1 MVTNLI
7 KTCMIILLA
16 FAVPVGA
23 ATAWNWQEVRPYIVG
38 DPNIAEGEMICF
50 SVRG

>member
-1 MVTNLI
+1 
-7 KTCMIILLA
+7 MIILLA